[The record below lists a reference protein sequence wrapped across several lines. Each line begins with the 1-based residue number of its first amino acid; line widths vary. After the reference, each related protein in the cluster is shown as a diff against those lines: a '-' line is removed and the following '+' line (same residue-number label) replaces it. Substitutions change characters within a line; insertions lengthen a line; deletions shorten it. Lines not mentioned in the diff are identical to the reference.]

1 MTYEPGVERGTMWE
15 DESGGDSG
23 ESGLRRRSSLEAE
36 KREEEEGER
45 GDVKKKGSHFK
56 KSSQSDSVIGA
67 HRSVKKYSEN
77 DFDRTN
83 LILTSEKGT
92 GKVSGRGKSDLPRL
106 WASLSI
112 CWGSNAQVKRLFM
125 LAP

>member
-1 MTYEPGVERGTMWE
+1 MTYEPGVERGAMWE
-15 DESGGDSG
+15 DEPGGDSG

-56 KSSQSDSVIGA
+56 KSSRSESVIGA

-77 DFDRTN
+77 YFDRTN
-83 LILTSEKGT
+83 HILNSEKRT
-92 GKVSGRGKSDLPRL
+92 GEVSGRGKSDLPRL

-112 CWGSNAQVKRLFM
+112 CWGSNAQVKKPFL